1 MPGRVPLVRG
11 GVMFE
16 DWSVDLDQADDESPA
31 QTPVSRDAKLLPVD
45 WRLFDVLAAH
55 RGRAGIYPAVPRL
68 VDALKVSDSTVHRSL
83 RRLAAA
89 GLVERIPVFE
99 RDDDPEWQRRGHR
112 TRHAKRQTSNSYRLA
127 SVTPGPGVTGSRETP
142 AQTPVSPKS
151 VTPHEGKEV
160 VQPVSKGGLVE
171 APRAREPVAFSI
183 EPPEA
188 AMLDHPPDVGEL
200 LDVIGRSFGEVLIL
214 EGPATYRTARGR
226 LLDLEDGPL
235 EDFHRAVDQLDRDT
249 CSHHGSPCQA
259 GHRCLR
265 HSRRNRARG

>member
-1 MPGRVPLVRG
+1 LPGRVPLVRG

-112 TRHAKRQTSNSYRLA
+112 TRHAKRQTSNSYRRA
-127 SVTPGPGVTGSRETP
+127 
-142 AQTPVSPKS
+142 PVSRGL
-151 VTPHEGKEV
+151 GKP
-160 VQPVSKGGLVE
+160 QLR
-171 APRAREPVAFSI
+171 PRCHQNP
-183 EPPEA
+183 
-188 AMLDHPPDVGEL
+188 
-200 LDVIGRSFGEVLIL
+200 
-214 EGPATYRTARGR
+214 
-226 LLDLEDGPL
+226 
-235 EDFHRAVDQLDRDT
+235 
-249 CSHHGSPCQA
+249 
-259 GHRCLR
+259 
-265 HSRRNRARG
+265 